1 MYFAS
6 KCLRKRAW
14 RGSGEAEEMVSGAV
28 EALRS
33 ARRLLLPRVVAIS
46 VVEWGVG
53 GGGRILRV
61 EESRRN

>member
-1 MYFAS
+1 
-6 KCLRKRAW
+6 
-14 RGSGEAEEMVSGAV
+14 MVSGAV